1 MFDSVGV
8 FYLMTT
14 KLEPKPA
21 DPEGQSKPPELQ
33 RGACL
38 EFVKFCKE
46 QHLKS
51 RAAHTFLHILHNQ
64 SWEKEC
70 EKIREAMR
78 PEVDRI
84 FAPIEKALQ
93 EGANCREILALL
105 VDRLNKAEY
114 LK

>member
-1 MFDSVGV
+1 
-8 FYLMTT
+8 MTANT
-14 KLEPKPA
+14 LNPKPA
-21 DPEGQSKPPELQ
+21 AAEGECQPPDLQ

-38 EFVKFCKE
+38 EFVQFCKE
-46 QHLKS
+46 QHLNS
-51 RAAHTFLHILHNQ
+51 RAAHTFLHVLHNQ
-64 SWEKEC
+64 TWEKEC
-70 EKIREAMR
+70 EKIRESMR

-93 EGANCREILALL
+93 DGANCREVLALL